1 LVDLGNKPGGIKTTC
16 YQRRMDESIRE
27 AMDTS
32 KQGNRLLP
40 ILSLLFTASLWGVIW
55 YPLRLL
61 EEQGLAGLWSA
72 LISFGAV
79 LSLFLWVPVRER
91 ESLQSNFLP
100 FVLMGLSAGWC
111 NVAFIMAVLD
121 GNVLRVLLLFYLS
134 PFWAVCL
141 GWLLLGERLDG
152 QSLLVFA
159 IAVVGAIIML
169 WDESL
174 GMPWPRDSAD
184 WLAVSSG
191 FAFALSNVFVRGLQN
206 VSVLL
211 KATGS
216 WGGVVI
222 VAAVWIWLSS
232 TGFPAVGGGVLF
244 AAVALGLCGF
254 LIMTL
259 TVLYGVTRMPLHRSA
274 VILLF
279 ELVIGAI
286 SSLLLTDELVL
297 PREWLGGSM
306 IIAAAALAARIH
318 ARDEG

>member
-1 LVDLGNKPGGIKTTC
+1 
-16 YQRRMDESIRE
+16 MH
-27 AMDTS
+27 TS

-40 ILSLLFTASLWGVIW
+40 VLSLLFTASLWGMIW

-61 EEQGLAGLWSA
+61 EAQGLHGLWSA
-72 LISFGAV
+72 LVSYGAI
-79 LSLFLWVPVRER
+79 LLLFLWVLVRER
-91 ESLQSNFLP
+91 ATLQRNFLP
-100 FVLMGLSAGWC
+100 FLLMGLAAGWC

-121 GNVLRVLLLFYLS
+121 GNVVRVLLLFYLS

-141 GWLLLGERLDG
+141 GWLLLGERLDR

-169 WDESL
+169 WDETL
-174 GMPWPRDSAD
+174 GMPWPRDMAD

-211 KATGS
+211 KSTGS

-222 VAAVWIWLSS
+222 VASIWIWLSS
-232 TGFPAVGGGVLF
+232 SAFPAVGAGVLL
-244 AAVALGLCGF
+244 AAVLLGLCGF
-254 LIMTL
+254 LMMTL
-259 TVLYGVTRMPLHRSA
+259 SVLYGVTRMPLHRSA

-279 ELVIGAI
+279 ELVVGAI
-286 SSLLLTDELVL
+286 SAMLLTDEQVL
-297 PREWLGGSM
+297 PREWLGGFM
-306 IIAAAALAARIH
+306 IVAAAALAAHIH
-318 ARDEG
+318 ARDEV

>member
-1 LVDLGNKPGGIKTTC
+1 
-16 YQRRMDESIRE
+16 MH
-27 AMDTS
+27 TS

-40 ILSLLFTASLWGVIW
+40 VLSLLFTASLWGMIW

-61 EEQGLAGLWSA
+61 EAQGLHGLWSA
-72 LISFGAV
+72 LVSYGAI
-79 LSLFLWVPVRER
+79 LLLFLWVLVRER
-91 ESLQSNFLP
+91 ATLQRNFLP
-100 FVLMGLSAGWC
+100 FLLMGLAAGWC

-121 GNVLRVLLLFYLS
+121 GNVVRVLLLFYLS

-141 GWLLLGERLDG
+141 GWLLLGERLDR

-174 GMPWPRDSAD
+174 GMPWPRDMAD

-211 KATGS
+211 KSTGS

-222 VAAVWIWLSS
+222 VASIWIWLSS
-232 TGFPAVGGGVLF
+232 SAFPAVGAGVLL
-244 AAVALGLCGF
+244 AAVLLGLCGF
-254 LIMTL
+254 LMMTL
-259 TVLYGVTRMPLHRSA
+259 SVLYGVTRMPLHRSA

-279 ELVIGAI
+279 ELVVGAI
-286 SSLLLTDELVL
+286 SAMLLTDEQVL
-297 PREWLGGSM
+297 PREWLGGFM
-306 IIAAAALAARIH
+306 IVAAAALAAHIH
-318 ARDEG
+318 ARDEV

>member
-1 LVDLGNKPGGIKTTC
+1 
-16 YQRRMDESIRE
+16 MH
-27 AMDTS
+27 TS

-40 ILSLLFTASLWGVIW
+40 VLSLLFTASLWGMIW

-61 EEQGLAGLWSA
+61 EAQGLHGLWSA
-72 LISFGAV
+72 LISYGAI
-79 LSLFLWVPVRER
+79 LLLFLWVLVRER
-91 ESLQSNFLP
+91 ATLQRNFLP
-100 FVLMGLSAGWC
+100 FLLMGLAAGWC

-121 GNVLRVLLLFYLS
+121 GNVVRVLLLFYLS

-141 GWLLLGERLDG
+141 GWLLLGERLDR

-169 WDESL
+169 WDETL
-174 GMPWPRDSAD
+174 GMPWPRDMAD

-211 KATGS
+211 KSTGS

-222 VAAVWIWLSS
+222 VASIWIWLSS
-232 TGFPAVGGGVLF
+232 SAFPAVGAGVLL
-244 AAVALGLCGF
+244 AAVLLGLCGF
-254 LIMTL
+254 LMMTL
-259 TVLYGVTRMPLHRSA
+259 SVLYGVTRMPLHRSA

-279 ELVIGAI
+279 ELVVGAI
-286 SSLLLTDELVL
+286 SAMLLTDEQVL
-297 PREWLGGSM
+297 PREWLGGFM
-306 IIAAAALAARIH
+306 IVAAAALAAHIH
-318 ARDEG
+318 ARDEV

>member
-1 LVDLGNKPGGIKTTC
+1 
-16 YQRRMDESIRE
+16 MH
-27 AMDTS
+27 TS

-40 ILSLLFTASLWGVIW
+40 VLSLLFTASLWGMIW

-61 EEQGLAGLWSA
+61 EAQGLDGLWSA
-72 LISFGAV
+72 LVSYGAI
-79 LSLFLWVPVRER
+79 LLLFLWVLVRER
-91 ESLQSNFLP
+91 ATLQRNFLP
-100 FVLMGLSAGWC
+100 FLLMGLAAGWC

-121 GNVLRVLLLFYLS
+121 GNVVRVLLLFYLS

-141 GWLLLGERLDG
+141 GWLLLGERLDR

-169 WDESL
+169 WDETL
-174 GMPWPRDSAD
+174 GMPWPRDMAD

-211 KATGS
+211 KSTGS

-222 VAAVWIWLSS
+222 VASIWIWLSS
-232 TGFPAVGGGVLF
+232 SAFPPVGAGVLL
-244 AAVALGLCGF
+244 AAVLLGLCGF
-254 LIMTL
+254 LMMTL
-259 TVLYGVTRMPLHRSA
+259 SVLYGVTRMPLHRSA

-279 ELVIGAI
+279 ELVVGAI
-286 SSLLLTDELVL
+286 SAMLLTDEQVL
-297 PREWLGGSM
+297 PREWLGGFM
-306 IIAAAALAARIH
+306 IVAAAALAAHIH
-318 ARDEG
+318 ARDEV